1 MYLQENI
8 NSNRRIILRVPM
20 FFLKKNKI
28 SVKKALVLMYY
39 LKILLRIKSH
49 CYCILCKCTKAVYQ
63 RQPRLMERF
72 ENLYILCKRGVLKI
86 HSFLL
91 VKPEDNNK
99 VLLEKINKDTRLVHF
114 LKVKHK

>member
-39 LKILLRIKSH
+39 LKYCQGSRAIVIVFFASVPKRCIKDNRD
-49 CYCILCKCTKAVYQ
+49 LWKDLKT
-63 RQPRLMERF
+63 
-72 ENLYILCKRGVLKI
+72 YIFCVREV
-86 HSFLL
+86 
-91 VKPEDNNK
+91 D
-99 VLLEKINKDTRLVHF
+99 
-114 LKVKHK
+114 

>member
-39 LKILLRIKSH
+39 LK
-49 CYCILCKCTKAVYQ
+49 YC
-63 RQPRLMERF
+63 
-72 ENLYILCKRGVLKI
+72 
-86 HSFLL
+86 
-91 VKPEDNNK
+91 
-99 VLLEKINKDTRLVHF
+99 
-114 LKVKHK
+114 